1 MSTTDRVVVGVD
13 AGGSTTRAAVAVA
26 GEIVRSVDGPGAN
39 ASLIGVHDAADAI
52 LTTIR
57 RALDHERP
65 AAIAVGAAGAGRAAV
80 ADELRDLI
88 AGAYGDARVVVADD
102 TAIALRGAI
111 PAGPGIALIAGTG
124 SCAYAEHGEVSV
136 RVGGL
141 GYLAG
146 DEGSAFA
153 IGMAAVRA
161 YGRVLDG
168 RLRPD
173 ETTALVARL
182 LDAPDRDAYLSAM
195 YDRPL
200 VPATIA
206 SLAPAVIAFAGKG
219 NRVAGKIVQAAALE
233 LGDLVKSAAA
243 QARLTDA
250 SPAVALCGGLFN
262 ENSMLTFLIET
273 RIVGDLPGASI
284 VRGGN
289 ALAGAVRVAHAL
301 AA

>member
-1 MSTTDRVVVGVD
+1 MSKADRVVVGVD
-13 AGGSTTRAAVAVA
+13 AGGSTTRAAVAVGGA
-26 GEIVRSVDGPGAN
+26 VVRSAEGPGAN
-39 ASLIGVHDAADAI
+39 ASVIGVDDAADAI

-57 RALDHERP
+57 RALERDRP
-65 AAIAVGAAGAGRAAV
+65 AAIAIGAAGAGRAGV
-80 ADELRDLI
+80 ASELRDLV
-88 AGAYGDARVVVADD
+88 ASAYGECRVVVADD

-111 PAGPGIALIAGTG
+111 AAGPGIVLIAGTG
-124 SCAYAEHGEVSV
+124 SCAYAEHGEERV

-168 RLRPD
+168 RGRAD
-173 ETTALVARL
+173 ETTALVARA
-182 LDAPDRDAYLSAM
+182 LDAADRDTYLAAL

-200 VPATIA
+200 APATIA
-206 SLAPAVIAFAGKG
+206 ALAPSIVAFAGKG

-243 QARLTDA
+243 QAHLVDA
-250 SPAVALCGGLFN
+250 SPAVALCGGLLR
-262 ENSMLTFLIET
+262 ENSMLTFLLET

-289 ALAGAVRVAHAL
+289 ALDGAVRIADAL
-301 AA
+301 LA